1 METASASKIVPSSH
15 SDLSKSVSMNLLLAW
30 WFTPTSLGWLV
41 NQIRCSISNLDDFSE
56 MNGSLK
62 E

>member
-1 METASASKIVPSSH
+1 MREPRSMEAASASNIVPSSH

-41 NQIRCSISNLDDFSE
+41 NQIR
-56 MNGSLK
+56 
-62 E
+62 